1 MPPRS
6 VQLLAGI
13 TAAAAA
19 LRFATLDVQSF
30 WFDEATTVHLV
41 RMDLGGMLGAIPD
54 SESTPPVYYVL
65 AWLWTNVF
73 GVGEVGLRSLSALV
87 GTATVPVVYALGR
100 RVASER
106 AALIAAALAA
116 TNPLLVWYSQE
127 ARAYA
132 LLVLLCALLMSLT
145 VEVLERP

>member
-1 MPPRS
+1 MPSRS

-13 TAAAAA
+13 TVAAAA
-19 LRFATLDVQSF
+19 LRFATLDVQSY

-54 SESTPPVYYVL
+54 SESTPPVYYVV
-65 AWLWTNVF
+65 AWFWAKLC
-73 GVGEVGLRSLSALV
+73 GAGEVGLRSLSALA
-87 GTATVPVVYALGR
+87 GTATVPVVYAIG
-100 RVASER
+100 AR
-106 AALIAAALAA
+106 AVGVRAGLIAAALAA

-132 LLVLLCALLMSLT
+132 LLVLLAT
-145 VEVLERP
+145 